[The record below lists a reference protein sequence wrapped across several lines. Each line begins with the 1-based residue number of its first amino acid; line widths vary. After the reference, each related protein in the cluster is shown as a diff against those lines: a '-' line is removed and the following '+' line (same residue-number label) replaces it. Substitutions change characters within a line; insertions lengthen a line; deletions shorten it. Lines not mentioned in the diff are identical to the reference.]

1 MKKILATPAAKRITK
16 EHNLSLDTLVIS
28 GEVTS
33 SSHDGAIRARDI
45 QAAITHGNLAN
56 NTPTLYGSIRMTPL
70 AKQMVEVHGIST
82 EEVSVYNQNIHNQ
95 KVTKAD
101 ILQILDQRT
110 AGTFPESQTSTLS
123 QVIPLAGMRKIIAEN
138 MMHSLHNHAQTTVFS
153 ELDTTELVSIHKS
166 LKEAFMQKYE
176 IKLTFNHLFIK
187 LITLALQEHPMVNSA
202 LIDTDIHVYNHI
214 HMGVATAIDNGLIVP
229 VIRDC
234 QNLSL
239 QEIAQAS
246 HTLVDKARKGSLT
259 PSEYSDGT
267 FTISNLGNVAVDCFT
282 PILNSPQTGIMG
294 IARTVK
300 KPVVRDDT
308 ITIRS
313 MTHFCLTFDHRVID
327 GMVAAQF
334 MNTIDRLLSNPATLL
349 L

>member
-1 MKKILATPAAKRITK
+1 MKKILATPAAKRLAT
-16 EHNLSLDTLVIS
+16 EHNLSLEVLTTS
-28 GEVTS
+28 GKITVS
-33 SSHDGAIRARDI
+33 SRDGAIRARDI
-45 QAAITHGNLAN
+45 QTVIASGVIGQNLQA
-56 NTPTLYGSIRMTPL
+56 LSERDVRMTPL
-70 AKQMVEVHGIST
+70 AKQVAQVHGINT
-82 EEVSVYNQNIHNQ
+82 ENISAYSQNIHNK

-101 ILQILDQRT
+101 IFQILEQQKT
-110 AGTFPESQTSTLS
+110 GSQPMAQTSNS
-123 QVIPLAGMRKIIAEN
+123 QIIPLAGMRKIIAEN
-138 MMHSLHNHAQTTVFS
+138 MMNSLQNHAQTTVFS
-153 ELDTTELVSIHKS
+153 ELDTTELVSMHKS
-166 LKEAFMQKYE
+166 LKEIFMEKYGV
-176 IKLTFNHLFIK
+176 KLTFNHLFIK
-187 LITLALQEHPMVNSA
+187 LITLALQEHPMINSA
-202 LIDTDIHVYNHI
+202 MIDRDIHVYNHI

-239 QEIAQAS
+239 QEIAQES

-259 PSEYSDGT
+259 PSEYTEGT

-282 PILNSPQTGIMG
+282 PILHSPQTGIMG

-300 KPVVRDDT
+300 KPVVQDDT
-308 ITIRS
+308 IIIRS

-334 MNTIDRLLSNPATLL
+334 MNTIDRLLSSPATLL